1 MARTTSSRS
10 ATAKK
15 KSTTSSSNGTA
26 KSGSSNGTAKSGSR
40 SGSKTSGKQVD
51 KTLEDLFEEGLL
63 DIYNAETQ
71 LIDALPEMAK
81 AAESEDLGDAFNN
94 HLEETRRQVERLEK
108 IFDRLGI
115 DKNQAETCKAMEGLV
130 EENQKVI
137 QEFDRSPVRDAA
149 LIIGAQK
156 VEHYEIASY
165 GSLVELADVLGFE
178 KIGDMLD
185 RTLQEE
191 GDTDKL
197 LSSIAQDVNDDAYEL
212 SYESEEEEEEEQQQE
227 YMV

>member
-26 KSGSSNGTAKSGSR
+26 KSASSNGTAKSSR
-40 SGSKTSGKQVD
+40 STSKTSGKQVD

-81 AAESEDLGDAFNN
+81 AAESEDLEDAFNN

-165 GSLVELADVLGFE
+165 GSLVELADVLGYE

-197 LSSIAQDVNDDAYEL
+197 LSSIAQDVNDDACEL
-212 SYESEEEEEEEQQQE
+212 SYESEEEEEEQQQE

>member
-1 MARTTSSRS
+1 MARTTTSKS
-10 ATAKK
+10 TGAKK
-15 KSTTSSSNGTA
+15 KSTTTNSSNGTA
-26 KSGSSNGTAKSGSR
+26 KANGRASA
-40 SGSKTSGKQVD
+40 KTSGKQVE

-71 LIDALPEMAK
+71 LIEALSEMAK
-81 AAESEDLGDAFNN
+81 AAESEDLEDAFNN
-94 HLEETRRQVERLEK
+94 HLEETRRQAERLEK

-115 DKNQAETCKAMEGLV
+115 DKNQAETCKAMQGLI

-156 VEHYEIASY
+156 VEHYEIAVY
-165 GSLVELADVLGFE
+165 GSLVELADVLGYE
-178 KIGDMLD
+178 KIADMLD

-197 LSSIAQDVNDDAYEL
+197 LSSIAQEVNDDAYEM
-212 SYESEEEEEEEQQQE
+212 SYETEEEEEEQE
-227 YMV
+227 YIV